1 MAVVTL
7 GGLWGGGSR
16 LLGPKIANLLDYE
29 YVDRLLL
36 NKVAKDLGT
45 SVDVIEIHESRPKTL
60 TEKLQ
65 ELIVHALEQSA
76 ISPIGNEPYLGS
88 SMAPLLTDDYEHIL
102 SGSQHID
109 NVSSKKAY
117 FIAISSAI
125 YELAENGDV
134 VINGRGAHLILE
146 SDHTVLRVGIYSELD
161 DRVKK
166 IQRIE
171 NVSEPEALRM
181 IESRDAARL
190 SYFKEIFN
198 VKDPDAPE
206 HYDIMLNLSE
216 INHEFAADIVVK
228 SVDALGDGLI
238 HRH

>member
-16 LLGPKIANLLDYE
+16 ILGPQISDLLGYE
-29 YVDRLLL
+29 YVDRQIL
-36 NKVAKDLGT
+36 NKVASDLGT
-45 SVDVIEIHESRPKTL
+45 PVNIIETHEQRPKTFK
-60 TEKLQ
+60 EKLQ
-65 ELIVHALEQSA
+65 DLIVHALEQSA

-102 SGSQHID
+102 SGSQHLD
-109 NVSSKKAY
+109 NITSKKAY

-125 YELAENGDV
+125 YELADNGNV
-134 VINGRGAHLILE
+134 VINGRGSHLILE
-146 SDHTVLRVGIYSELD
+146 SDAQVLRVGIYAELN
-161 DRVKK
+161 DRLKT
-166 IQRIE
+166 IQKLE
-171 NVSEPEALRM
+171 NVSESEALQM
-181 IESRDAARL
+181 IKARDAARL

-216 INHEFAADIVVK
+216 INHEFAADIVVN
-228 SVDALGDGLI
+228 SVGALGDGLI

>member
-7 GGLWGGGSR
+7 GGLWGGGSK
-16 LLGPKIANLLDYE
+16 LLGPQIANLLDYE

-45 SVDVIEIHESRPKTL
+45 SVEVIEIHESRKKTL

-65 ELIVHALEQSA
+65 ELIIHALEQSA
-76 ISPIGNEPYLGS
+76 VSPIGNEPYLGS

-109 NVSSKKAY
+109 NASSKKTY

-146 SDHTVLRVGIYSELD
+146 SDQNVLRVGIYSELD
-161 DRVKK
+161 DRVKM
-166 IQRIE
+166 IQSIE

-181 IESRDAARL
+181 IKSRDAARR

-198 VKDPDAPE
+198 VDDPDAPE

-216 INHEFAADIVVK
+216 INQEFAADIVVN
-228 SVDALGDGLI
+228 SVDALRNGLI